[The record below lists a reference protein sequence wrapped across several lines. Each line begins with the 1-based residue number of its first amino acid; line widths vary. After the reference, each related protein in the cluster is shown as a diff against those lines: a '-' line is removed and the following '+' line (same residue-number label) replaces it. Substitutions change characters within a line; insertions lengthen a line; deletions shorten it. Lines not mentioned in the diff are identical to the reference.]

1 MNGNLFEM
9 LDSENTILYFT
20 NLFMGIVVGDTG
32 VNKKIT
38 KGLIL
43 QTRVGRHLMSK
54 WTNKKNKTFQ

>member
-32 VNKKIT
+32 VNKCAEN
-38 KGLIL
+38 G
-43 QTRVGRHLMSK
+43 
-54 WTNKKNKTFQ
+54 